1 MKGKRILLIE
11 DEALFR
17 TAVRIVMTRR
27 GYDVVEAGD
36 GDEGMQCIIS
46 SILEENPYS
55 LILLDLIMPKV
66 SGIDVIEYLI
76 EEKIETPVLVITSM
90 LDFDIEFFCSRLKNI
105 SVLQKPFSS
114 KEFFRKLNDMLGTLS
129 ENGGRHEQQ
138 NI

>member
-17 TAVRIVMTRR
+17 TAVRIVMSRR
-27 GYDVVEAGD
+27 GYEVVEAGD
-36 GDEGMQCIIS
+36 GDEGMQNIIS
-46 SILEENPYS
+46 SILEDNPYS

-105 SVLQKPFSS
+105 SLLQKPFSS
-114 KEFFRKLNDMLGTLS
+114 KEFFRKLSDMLGS
-129 ENGGRHEQQ
+129 VSDSGGRHEQQ

>member
-27 GYDVVEAGD
+27 GYEVIEAGD
-36 GDEGMQCIIS
+36 GDVGMQCIIS
-46 SILEENPYS
+46 SILEENPYD

-76 EEKIETPVLVITSM
+76 EEKVETPIMVITSM

-114 KEFFRKLNDMLGTLS
+114 KEFFQKLNDMLGS
-129 ENGGRHEQQ
+129 IIDSGGRHEQQ